1 MSARTFRLVVAAGVG
16 LAIAFLAGLVTT
28 ATASRSQARP
38 AITVIQ
44 ATFNEQQKT
53 TYYEVYLND
62 PASATS
68 TWTWDLE
75 PPADD
80 PTCKKFEVVLEVRD
94 RSRAAWHHADSDGC
108 QHKGFDHA
116 GRVNV
121 SVVTGDYSCSAT
133 ITGTTDHFGPEP
145 APCFKKPTP
154 PTTTKTTTTSGSV
167 GPPPSKDK
175 PQSQK
180 DKLNKTDAALEGIG
194 AVAMGVGTFI
204 GVVGGI
210 IFTIGGVETASIFG
224 APAGVPTMVA
234 GGALALVG
242 AGLTGL
248 GKYYAYVA
256 VDPPDLHYTV
266 VATPRVI
273 RLPHASVPPGSSPAA
288 KKDAAAINAAL
299 DNTARLVAVLQALRT
314 SVDRAAG
321 AVKKG
326 AAAAAARQRKA
337 VVAYAREAASLM
349 EKSLKLRRAIVAAFG
364 ATRTRLVVTPTGMQK
379 MAELAARKGLGA
391 QATTTL
397 RRLGLS
403 PATIRAVQKDV
414 VGSLRRGPKFGFP
427 GVLVN
432 PKADAAELAAAKSL
446 RVWATAVAA
455 H

>member
-1 MSARTFRLVVAAGVG
+1 MSARALLLVAGAGVA
-16 LAIAFLAGLVTT
+16 LAVAFLAGLVTT
-28 ATASRSQARP
+28 ATASHSQARP

-44 ATFNEQQKT
+44 ATFIEAEKT

-68 TWTWDLE
+68 TWTWNLE

-80 PTCKKFEVVLEVRD
+80 PTCNKFEVVAQERA
-94 RSRAAWHHADSDGC
+94 RSRAAWHHADSEGC
-108 QHKGFDHA
+108 NHKGSDHL

-121 SVVTGDYSCSAT
+121 SVVTGDYSCNET
-133 ITGTTDHFGPEP
+133 ITGTHDHFGPDTE
-145 APCFKKPTP
+145 PCFKKPAP
-154 PTTTKTTTTSGSV
+154 PKPTTTTTSGPA

-180 DKLNKTDAALEGIG
+180 DKLNKADAALEGIG
-194 AVAMGVGTFI
+194 AVAIGVGTFI

-210 IFTIGGVETASIFG
+210 VFTIGGVETASIFG
-224 APAGVPTMVA
+224 APAGVPTMIA

-256 VDPPDLHYTV
+256 VDPPDFRYAV
-266 VATPRVI
+266 VATPRAI
-273 RLPHASVPPGSSPAA
+273 ELPHAKVPANSSPAA

-314 SVDRAAG
+314 SVDRASG
-321 AVKKG
+321 AIKKG
-326 AAAAAARQRKA
+326 ATAEAARQRKA
-337 VVAYAREAASLM
+337 VAIYARKAASLI
-349 EKSLKLRRAIVAAFG
+349 EENVKLRRAVVAAFN
-364 ATRTRLVVTPTGMQK
+364 ATHTRLVVTPRGMAK
-379 MAELAARKGLGA
+379 FAELAAQKGLGS

-403 PATIRAVQKDV
+403 APTIRAVQQQV
-414 VGSLRRGPKFGFP
+414 VRSLEHTAQFSFP
-427 GVLVN
+427 AILIN
-432 PKADAAELAAAKSL
+432 AKADAAELAAARSL
-446 RVWATAVAA
+446 RAWAKAVAA